1 MTSKNKNLINQDISK
16 RIQKENEEITKPS
29 KKHFETTKAVQ
40 ITVTVLLAV
49 LVLFSLV
56 YSLIQI
62 L

>member
-1 MTSKNKNLINQDISK
+1 MTSKNKNLIDQDISK

-29 KKHFETTKAVQ
+29 KKRFDTTKAVQ
-40 ITVTVLLAV
+40 ITVTLLLAV

-56 YSLIQI
+56 YSLLQI